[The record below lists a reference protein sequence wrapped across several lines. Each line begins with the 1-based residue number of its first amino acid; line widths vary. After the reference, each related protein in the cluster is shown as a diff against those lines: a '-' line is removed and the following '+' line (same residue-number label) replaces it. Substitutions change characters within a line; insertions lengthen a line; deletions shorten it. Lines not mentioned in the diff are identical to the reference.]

1 MIETPFECFTNYSS
15 TRENGQSVS
24 DQSKSYNYWNH
35 NCLVRIVGDKPF
47 SRGDRV
53 RVYHVSTPSDSQFNM
68 YVNVLSRYIE
78 VSSKGAEGPQGLPE
92 DYPTLLIAS
101 VRLPLDPEDNYT
113 LNHTDNVE
121 VIGECNSIVDGNLHK
136 TVVLLVHSNYA
147 TVSSIDENGDRICEW
162 IITRGE

>member
-47 SRGDRV
+47 SRGDRI
-53 RVYHVSTPSDSQFNM
+53 RVYHVSAPSDSQFNM
-68 YVNVLSRYIE
+68 YVNVLDDSD
-78 VSSKGAEGPQGLPE
+78 PLPKE
-92 DYPTLLIAS
+92 PHPTLLIAS

-113 LNHTDNVE
+113 LNHTENVK